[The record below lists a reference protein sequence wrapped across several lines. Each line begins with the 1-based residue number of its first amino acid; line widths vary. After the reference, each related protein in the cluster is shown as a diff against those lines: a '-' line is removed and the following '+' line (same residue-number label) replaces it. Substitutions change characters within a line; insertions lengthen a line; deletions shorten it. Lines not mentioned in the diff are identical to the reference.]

1 MKQNEFEDLERD
13 IPKYP
18 NQVLTLTIKVP
29 PSVNHMYIHKRNGQK
44 ILTSTAKQYIKTI
57 QDLCKKEIKKQNWK
71 KDKESVWY
79 VMDMYFYFQ
88 DKRKRDSH
96 NCLKL
101 LMDSLEGLLF
111 TKDYFVLPRIQY
123 VTLDRENPR
132 VEIIFYPQEV

>member
-1 MKQNEFEDLERD
+1 MKQFEDLERD

-79 VMDMYFYFQ
+79 VMDMYFYFK

-111 TKDYFVLPRIQY
+111 TNDYFILPRIQY

>member
-44 ILTSTAKQYIKTI
+44 ILTNTAKQYIKTI

-111 TKDYFVLPRIQY
+111 TNDYFVLPRIQY
-123 VTLDRENPR
+123 VTLDRDNPR
-132 VEIIFYPQEV
+132 VEVVFYPQEV

>member
-1 MKQNEFEDLERD
+1 MTN
-13 IPKYP
+13 
-18 NQVLTLTIKVP
+18 
-29 PSVNHMYIHKRNGQK
+29 
-44 ILTSTAKQYIKTI
+44 TAKQYIKTI

-111 TKDYFVLPRIQY
+111 TNDYFILPRIQY

>member
-18 NQVLTLTIKVP
+18 NQVLTLTIKIP

-111 TKDYFVLPRIQY
+111 TNDYFILPRIQY